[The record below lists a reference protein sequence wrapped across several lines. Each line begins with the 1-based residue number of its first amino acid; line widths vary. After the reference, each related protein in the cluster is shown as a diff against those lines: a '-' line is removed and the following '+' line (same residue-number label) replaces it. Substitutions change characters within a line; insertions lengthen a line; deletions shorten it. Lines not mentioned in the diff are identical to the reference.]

1 MILTQP
7 SGWQNV
13 PQHPLCAG
21 TQTQSP
27 LCAETQT
34 QSPLY
39 AETQRWSTT

>member
-7 SGWQNV
+7 SGWQSV
-13 PQHPLCAG
+13 SQHLLCAG